1 MQSDRLV
8 SILNRQKLIS
18 IETESELSLR
28 SHSDQVI
35 TQHKSIS
42 YQIPKKY
49 LISLQKSI
57 EMPNK
62 VEIFFANPINN
73 SAIKRNGFFRIA

>member
-42 YQIPKKY
+42 YQIPKKKY

-62 VEIFFANPINN
+62 VEIF
-73 SAIKRNGFFRIA
+73 SR